1 VNLFQIGVVSLIA
14 LFVAV
19 IGLVTG
25 EERQAAAT
33 NQGQTLTLE
42 SLLKQRE
49 NTIYF
54 SLPKIL
60 FKDLS
65 ILGTP
70 IATKKQCIA
79 YLYKTN
85 SFPLI
90 ATSVEKLVDIYY
102 QEGLKEGVRPDLA
115 FAQAL
120 LETGHFSFGGDV
132 YPHQNNYAGIGAT
145 GNKVKGAAFP
155 TPEIGVRSQIQHLL
169 GYASERRPRE
179 KIVDPRYELLAKIPS
194 KHGKIQTWMGLGGN
208 WAVPGVN
215 YGINIL
221 KIHSRIL
228 IMPSRDD

>member
-1 VNLFQIGVVSLIA
+1 MNLFQI
-14 LFVAV
+14 V
-19 IGLVTG
+19 IGALTVLVATTI
-25 EERQAAAT
+25 EPIFMEKSQAAPPK
-33 NQGQTLTLE
+33 QGQTITLE
-42 SLLKQRE
+42 SLVKQRE

-54 SLPKIL
+54 TIPESL
-60 FKDLS
+60 FKNLT

-70 IATKKQCIA
+70 IATKEQCIA

-85 SFPLI
+85 SLPLI
-90 ATSVEKLVDIYY
+90 STSVEKLVGIYY
-102 QEGLKEGVRPDLA
+102 QEGFKEGVRADLA

-169 GYASERRPRE
+169 GYASVRRPSE
-179 KIVDPRYELLAKIPS
+179 KTVDPRYELLAEIPD
-194 KHGKIQTWMGLGGN
+194 KHGQIPTWVGLGGN

-215 YGINIL
+215 YGIHIL
-221 KIHSRIL
+221 NIHSRIL
-228 IMPSRDD
+228 NMPVS